1 MDHSGPNKRG
11 ATNVTSPAGT
21 VYDVI
26 HTFDLPRNLQ
36 RLRQPYLNTVQLEFS
51 DQFFPPQRPKSLP
64 HSLVYTFSNEVNSP
78 VSRQHVAATYVHT
91 AEIVQVCVVMVG
103 GMVRN
108 AQNSG

>member
-1 MDHSGPNKRG
+1 MNGSLHWGQAVFLPNAASDFSFKVLPQFGHFVIAGMDHSGPNKRG

-64 HSLVYTFSNEVNSP
+64 HSLVRLPS
-78 VSRQHVAATYVHT
+78 
-91 AEIVQVCVVMVG
+91 
-103 GMVRN
+103 
-108 AQNSG
+108 